1 MGDKNGNEDLIADYL
16 GEAHD
21 YLEQLNRV
29 LLALSDQ
36 EGAWPADK
44 VNELFRSAHSL
55 KGLSACFGFERTNK
69 VTHQL
74 ESLMSLVRD
83 GKLAPTA
90 AIVRTMFDAIDLVT
104 SLTAEIAAG
113 GGEQKSIIG
122 VLDDLQ
128 RALTAPDA
136 ALPAALATAAAAP
149 VVADPPP
156 LPVGDAAP
164 APAAAAKPAATAAK
178 PAADKPAEAGGGG
191 GTDANETVRVRMERL
206 DNLVNLT
213 GELVVARSRVQ
224 LVARQLRPLQR
235 LRELGVAGAELARGL
250 AGLRAGH
257 GAAGAAELLERLDE
271 TARRLHAGLE
281 EFSGIGRVLRDV
293 DDVTYDFDGVV
304 GGIHEAVLQLRMV
317 PLDTVFRRLQ
327 RAVRD
332 TAEVVGKQVDFQVAG
347 GETQIDKRVADE
359 LVNPLV
365 HVLRNA
371 VDHGLEPAEQRR
383 TAGKSDRGHV
393 AVRSFQRGSSV
404 VIEVRDD
411 GAGIDPARV
420 LAKAVDLG
428 LVTREEAAV
437 MAPQEAQRLIF
448 APGFSTAKQVTEV
461 SGRGMGMDI
470 VAAAIKKLRGSLDLR
485 SEVGVGTTIS
495 VQLPPS
501 MSILTSLLLEVRGTM
516 FALPLTEAREI
527 VELARA
533 QVQQVQQR
541 PVILVRQRPVPL
553 VRLPEAYRFPADAAT
568 GGGRDVGDAPAHAVV
583 FGYPGSEVALGVDR
597 LVGKE
602 DLVIKPLCAE
612 LAGVP
617 GLAGMAIRGDGK
629 VTLILDPTG
638 FAEFAAARHHA
649 LAPAVGR

>member
-1 MGDKNGNEDLIADYL
+1 MGANNGNEDLIADYL

-21 YLEQLNRV
+21 YLEQLNRI

-36 EGAWPADK
+36 DGAWPADK

-128 RALTAPDA
+128 RALTVPDA
-136 ALPAALATAAAAP
+136 APPAGLATAAAP

-156 LPVGDAAP
+156 LPAGDA
-164 APAAAAKPAATAAK
+164 APAAAAKPAASAAK
-178 PAADKPAEAGGGG
+178 PAAVKPVEAGGSGAA
-191 GTDANETVRVRMERL
+191 DANETVRVRMERL

-281 EFSGIGRVLRDV
+281 ELSGIGRVLRDV

-371 VDHGLEPAEQRR
+371 VDHGLEPADQRR
-383 TAGKSDRGHV
+383 KVGKSERGHV

-485 SEVGVGTTIS
+485 SEVGVGTTIT

-553 VRLPEAYRFPADAAT
+553 VRLPEAYRFAADAAT

-649 LAPAVGR
+649 LALAVGR

>member
-1 MGDKNGNEDLIADYL
+1 MGANNGNEDLIADYL

-21 YLEQLNRV
+21 YLEQLNRI

-36 EGAWPADK
+36 DGAWPADK

-90 AIVRTMFDAIDLVT
+90 PIVRTMFDAIDLVT

-128 RALTAPDA
+128 RALTVPDVAP
-136 ALPAALATAAAAP
+136 PAGLATAAAP
-149 VVADPPP
+149 VVADPSP
-156 LPVGDAAP
+156 LPAGDA
-164 APAAAAKPAATAAK
+164 APAAAAKSAASAAK
-178 PAADKPAEAGGGG
+178 PAADKTVEAGGGG
-191 GTDANETVRVRMERL
+191 GADANETVRVRMERL

-235 LRELGVAGAELARGL
+235 LRELGVAGAELSRGL

-281 EFSGIGRVLRDV
+281 ELSGIGRVLRDV

-371 VDHGLEPAEQRR
+371 VDHGLEPADQRR
-383 TAGKSDRGHV
+383 KVGKSERGHV

-485 SEVGVGTTIS
+485 SEVGVGTTIT

-553 VRLPEAYRFPADAAT
+553 VRLPEAYSFPADAAT
-568 GGGRDVGDAPAHAVV
+568 GVGRDVGDAPAHAVV

-649 LAPAVGR
+649 LALAVGR

>member
-1 MGDKNGNEDLIADYL
+1 MGDNNGNEDLIADYL

-36 EGAWPADK
+36 DGAWPADK

-83 GKLAPTA
+83 GKLAPTS

-128 RALTAPDA
+128 RTLAAPDA
-136 ALPAALATAAAAP
+136 ALPAALAAAAAAP
-149 VVADPPP
+149 VVADPAP
-156 LPVGDAAP
+156 LPAGDAAP
-164 APAAAAKPAATAAK
+164 APAAAAKPAASAAK
-178 PAADKPAEAGGGG
+178 PATDKPTEAGGGA
-191 GTDANETVRVRMERL
+191 DANETVRVRMERL

-281 EFSGIGRVLRDV
+281 ELSGIGRVLRDV

-383 TAGKSDRGHV
+383 KAGKSERGHV

-420 LAKAVDLG
+420 LAKAIDLG

-470 VAAAIKKLRGSLDLR
+470 VAAAIKKLRGSLELR
-485 SEVGVGTTIS
+485 SEVGVGTTIT

-553 VRLPEAYRFPADAAT
+553 VRLPEAYRFAADAAT
-568 GGGRDVGDAPAHAVV
+568 GAGRAGGDVPAHAVV
-583 FGYPGSEVALGVDR
+583 FGFPGSEVALGVDR

-649 LAPAVGR
+649 LAPAGSR

>member
-1 MGDKNGNEDLIADYL
+1 MGANNGNEDLIADYL

-21 YLEQLNRV
+21 YLEQLNRI

-36 EGAWPADK
+36 DGAWPADK

-90 AIVRTMFDAIDLVT
+90 PIVRTMFDAIDLVT

-128 RALTAPDA
+128 RALTVPDVAP
-136 ALPAALATAAAAP
+136 PAGLATAAAP
-149 VVADPPP
+149 VVADPSP
-156 LPVGDAAP
+156 LPAGDA
-164 APAAAAKPAATAAK
+164 APAAAAKSAASAAK
-178 PAADKPAEAGGGG
+178 PAVDKPVEAGGGG
-191 GTDANETVRVRMERL
+191 GADANETVRVRMERL

-235 LRELGVAGAELARGL
+235 LRELGVAGAELSRGL

-281 EFSGIGRVLRDV
+281 ELSGIGRVLRDV

-371 VDHGLEPAEQRR
+371 VDHGLEPADQRR
-383 TAGKSDRGHV
+383 KVGKSERGHV

-485 SEVGVGTTIS
+485 SEVGVGTTIT

-553 VRLPEAYRFPADAAT
+553 VRLPEAYSFPADAAT
-568 GGGRDVGDAPAHAVV
+568 GVGRDVGDAPAHAVV

-649 LAPAVGR
+649 LALAVGR

>member
-1 MGDKNGNEDLIADYL
+1 MGDNNGNEDLIADYL

-36 EGAWPADK
+36 DGAWPADK

-83 GKLAPTA
+83 GKLAPTS

-128 RALTAPDA
+128 RTLAAPDA
-136 ALPAALATAAAAP
+136 ALPAALAAAAAAP
-149 VVADPPP
+149 VVADPAP
-156 LPVGDAAP
+156 LPAGDAAP
-164 APAAAAKPAATAAK
+164 APAAAAKPAASAAK
-178 PAADKPAEAGGGG
+178 PATDKPTEAGGGA
-191 GTDANETVRVRMERL
+191 DANETVRVRMERL

-281 EFSGIGRVLRDV
+281 ELSGIGRVLRDV

-383 TAGKSDRGHV
+383 KAGKSERGHV

-420 LAKAVDLG
+420 LAKAIDLG

-470 VAAAIKKLRGSLDLR
+470 VAAAIKKLRGSLELR
-485 SEVGVGTTIS
+485 SEVGVGTTIT

-553 VRLPEAYRFPADAAT
+553 VRLPEAYRFAADAAT
-568 GGGRDVGDAPAHAVV
+568 GAGRAGGDAPAHAVV
-583 FGYPGSEVALGVDR
+583 FGFPGSEVALGVDR

-649 LAPAVGR
+649 LAPAGSR

>member
-1 MGDKNGNEDLIADYL
+1 MGDNTGNEDLIADYL

-36 EGAWPADK
+36 DGAWPADQ

-83 GKLAPTA
+83 GKVVPTA

-113 GGEQKSIIG
+113 GGEQRSIVG

-128 RALTAPDA
+128 RALSASAASAPA
-136 ALPAALATAAAAP
+136 ATAAAAAP
-149 VVADPPP
+149 AADV
-156 LPVGDAAP
+156 PVGAMGGEAAP
-164 APAAAAKPAATAAK
+164 RPAAAAPKAG
-178 PAADKPAEAGGGG
+178 ADKPADAGG

-250 AGLRAGH
+250 ASLRAG
-257 GAAGAAELLERLDE
+257 AADGGSDAAAAELIERLDE

-281 EFSGIGRVLRDV
+281 ELSGIGRVLRDV

-317 PLDTVFRRLQ
+317 PLDSVFRRLQ

-332 TAEVVGKQVDFQVAG
+332 TAEVVGKQVDFQVSG

-365 HVLRNA
+365 HMLRNS

-383 TAGKSDRGHV
+383 KAGKPVRGHV
-393 AVRSFQRGSSV
+393 DVRSFQRGSSV

-428 LVTREEAAV
+428 LVTREEAAA
-437 MAPQEAQRLIF
+437 MPAHEAQRLIF

-470 VAAAIKKLRGSLDLR
+470 VAAAIKKLRGSLELR
-485 SEVGVGTTIS
+485 SEVGVGTTIT

-541 PVILVRQRPVPL
+541 PVVVVRQRPLPL
-553 VRLPEAYRFPADAAT
+553 VRLPEAYRFAGASTADA
-568 GGGRDVGDAPAHAVV
+568 GRGSGDAPAYAVV
-583 FGYPGSEVALGVDR
+583 FGFPGSEVALGVDR

-629 VTLILDPTG
+629 VTLILDPT
-638 FAEFAAARHHA
+638 
-649 LAPAVGR
+649 AVSYTHLTLPTKA

>member
-1 MGDKNGNEDLIADYL
+1 MGANNGNEDLIADYL

-36 EGAWPADK
+36 DGAWPADK

-128 RALTAPDA
+128 RALTVPDVAP
-136 ALPAALATAAAAP
+136 PAGLATAAAP
-149 VVADPPP
+149 VVADPSP
-156 LPVGDAAP
+156 LPAGDA
-164 APAAAAKPAATAAK
+164 APAAAAKPAASAAK
-178 PAADKPAEAGGGG
+178 PAADKPVEAGGGG
-191 GTDANETVRVRMERL
+191 SADANETVRVRMERL

-281 EFSGIGRVLRDV
+281 ELSGIGRVLRDV

-383 TAGKSDRGHV
+383 KAGKSERGHV

-420 LAKAVDLG
+420 LAKAIDLG

-485 SEVGVGTTIS
+485 SEVGVGTTIT

-568 GGGRDVGDAPAHAVV
+568 GVGRDVGDAPAHAVV

-649 LAPAVGR
+649 LAPAGSR

>member
-1 MGDKNGNEDLIADYL
+1 MGANNGNEDLIADYL

-21 YLEQLNRV
+21 YLEQLNRI

-36 EGAWPADK
+36 DGAWPADK

-74 ESLMSLVRD
+74 ESLMSLVRV
-83 GKLAPTA
+83 GKVAPTS
-90 AIVRTMFDAIDLVT
+90 AIVRTMFDAIERVT

-128 RALTAPDA
+128 RALTVPDVAP
-136 ALPAALATAAAAP
+136 PAGLATAAAP
-149 VVADPPP
+149 VVADPSP
-156 LPVGDAAP
+156 LPAGDA
-164 APAAAAKPAATAAK
+164 APAAAAKSAASAAK
-178 PAADKPAEAGGGG
+178 PAADKPVEAGGGG
-191 GTDANETVRVRMERL
+191 GADANETVRVRMERL

-235 LRELGVAGAELARGL
+235 LRELGVAGAELSRGL

-281 EFSGIGRVLRDV
+281 ELSGIGRVLRDV

-371 VDHGLEPAEQRR
+371 VDHGLEPADQRR
-383 TAGKSDRGHV
+383 KVGKSERGHV

-485 SEVGVGTTIS
+485 SEVGVGTTIT

-553 VRLPEAYRFPADAAT
+553 VRLPEAYSFPADAAT
-568 GGGRDVGDAPAHAVV
+568 GVGRDVGDAPAHAVV

-649 LAPAVGR
+649 LALAVGR

>member
-1 MGDKNGNEDLIADYL
+1 MGANNGNEDLIADYL

-21 YLEQLNRV
+21 YLEQLNRI

-36 EGAWPADK
+36 DGAWPADK

-90 AIVRTMFDAIDLVT
+90 PIVRTMFDAIDLVT

-128 RALTAPDA
+128 RALTVPDVAP
-136 ALPAALATAAAAP
+136 PAGLATAAAP
-149 VVADPPP
+149 VVADPSP
-156 LPVGDAAP
+156 LPAGDA
-164 APAAAAKPAATAAK
+164 APAAAAKSAASAAK
-178 PAADKPAEAGGGG
+178 PAADKPVEAGGGG
-191 GTDANETVRVRMERL
+191 GADANETVRVRMERL

-235 LRELGVAGAELARGL
+235 LRELGVAGAELSRGL

-281 EFSGIGRVLRDV
+281 ELSGIGRVLRDV

-371 VDHGLEPAEQRR
+371 VDHGLEPADQRR
-383 TAGKSDRGHV
+383 KVGKSERGHV

-485 SEVGVGTTIS
+485 SEVGVGTTIT

-553 VRLPEAYRFPADAAT
+553 VRLPEAYSFPADAAT
-568 GGGRDVGDAPAHAVV
+568 GVGRDVGDAPAHAVV

-602 DLVIKPLCAE
+602 DL
-612 LAGVP
+612 
-617 GLAGMAIRGDGK
+617 
-629 VTLILDPTG
+629 
-638 FAEFAAARHHA
+638 
-649 LAPAVGR
+649 

>member
-1 MGDKNGNEDLIADYL
+1 MGANNGNEDLIADYL

-36 EGAWPADK
+36 DGAWPADK

-113 GGEQKSIIG
+113 GGEQKSIVG

-128 RALTAPDA
+128 RALTVPDVAPSA
-136 ALPAALATAAAAP
+136 GLATAAAP
-149 VVADPPP
+149 VVADPSP
-156 LPVGDAAP
+156 LPAGDA
-164 APAAAAKPAATAAK
+164 APAAAAKPAASAAK
-178 PAADKPAEAGGGG
+178 PAADKPVDAGGGG
-191 GTDANETVRVRMERL
+191 GADANETVRVRMERL

-281 EFSGIGRVLRDV
+281 ELSGIGRVLRDV

-371 VDHGLEPAEQRR
+371 VDHGLEPADQRR
-383 TAGKSDRGHV
+383 KVGKSERGHV

-485 SEVGVGTTIS
+485 SEVGVGTTIT

-568 GGGRDVGDAPAHAVV
+568 GVGRDVGDAPAHAVV

-649 LAPAVGR
+649 LALAVGR

>member
-1 MGDKNGNEDLIADYL
+1 MGANNGNEDLIADYL

-21 YLEQLNRV
+21 YLEQLNRI

-36 EGAWPADK
+36 DGAWPADK

-128 RALTAPDA
+128 RALTVPDVAP
-136 ALPAALATAAAAP
+136 PAGLATAAAP
-149 VVADPPP
+149 VVADPSP
-156 LPVGDAAP
+156 LPAGDA
-164 APAAAAKPAATAAK
+164 APAAAAKSAASAAK
-178 PAADKPAEAGGGG
+178 PAADKPVEAGGGG
-191 GTDANETVRVRMERL
+191 GADANETVRVRMERL

-281 EFSGIGRVLRDV
+281 ELSGIGRVLRDV

-371 VDHGLEPAEQRR
+371 VDHGLEPADQRR
-383 TAGKSDRGHV
+383 KVGKSERGHV

-485 SEVGVGTTIS
+485 SEVGVGTTIT

-568 GGGRDVGDAPAHAVV
+568 GVGRDVGDAPAHAVV

-649 LAPAVGR
+649 LALAVGR

>member
-1 MGDKNGNEDLIADYL
+1 MGANNGNEDLIADYL

-21 YLEQLNRV
+21 YLEQLNRI

-36 EGAWPADK
+36 DGAWPADK

-128 RALTAPDA
+128 RALTVPDVAP
-136 ALPAALATAAAAP
+136 PAGLATAAAP
-149 VVADPPP
+149 VVADPSP
-156 LPVGDAAP
+156 LPAGDA
-164 APAAAAKPAATAAK
+164 APAAAAKPAASAAK
-178 PAADKPAEAGGGG
+178 PAADKPVEAGGGG
-191 GTDANETVRVRMERL
+191 SADANETVRVRMERL

-281 EFSGIGRVLRDV
+281 ELSGIGRVLRDV

-371 VDHGLEPAEQRR
+371 VDHGLEPADQRR
-383 TAGKSDRGHV
+383 KVGKSERGHV

-485 SEVGVGTTIS
+485 SEVGVGTTIT

-568 GGGRDVGDAPAHAVV
+568 GVGRDVGDAPAHAVV

-649 LAPAVGR
+649 LALAVGR

>member
-1 MGDKNGNEDLIADYL
+1 MGANNGNEDLIADYL

-21 YLEQLNRV
+21 YLEQLNRI

-36 EGAWPADK
+36 DGAWPADK

-128 RALTAPDA
+128 RALTVPDVAP
-136 ALPAALATAAAAP
+136 PAGLATAAAP
-149 VVADPPP
+149 VVADPSP
-156 LPVGDAAP
+156 LPAGDA
-164 APAAAAKPAATAAK
+164 APAAAAKSAASAAK
-178 PAADKPAEAGGGG
+178 PAADKPVEAGGGG
-191 GTDANETVRVRMERL
+191 GADANETVRVRMERL

-235 LRELGVAGAELARGL
+235 LRELGVAGAELSRGL

-281 EFSGIGRVLRDV
+281 ELSGIGRVLRDV

-371 VDHGLEPAEQRR
+371 VDHGLEPADQRR
-383 TAGKSDRGHV
+383 KVGKSERGHV

-485 SEVGVGTTIS
+485 SEVGVGTTIT

-568 GGGRDVGDAPAHAVV
+568 GVGRDVGDAPAHAVV

-649 LAPAVGR
+649 LALAVGR

>member
-1 MGDKNGNEDLIADYL
+1 MGDNNGNEDLIADYL

-36 EGAWPADK
+36 DGAWPADK

-83 GKLAPTA
+83 GKLAPTS

-128 RALTAPDA
+128 RTLAAPDA
-136 ALPAALATAAAAP
+136 ALPAALAAAAAAP
-149 VVADPPP
+149 VVADPAP
-156 LPVGDAAP
+156 LPAGDAAP
-164 APAAAAKPAATAAK
+164 APAAAAKPAATAGK
-178 PAADKPAEAGGGG
+178 PAADKPTEAGGGA
-191 GTDANETVRVRMERL
+191 DANETVRVRMERL

-281 EFSGIGRVLRDV
+281 ELSGIGRVLRDV

-383 TAGKSDRGHV
+383 KAGKSERGHV

-420 LAKAVDLG
+420 LAKAIDLG

-470 VAAAIKKLRGSLDLR
+470 VAAAIKKLRGSLELR
-485 SEVGVGTTIS
+485 SEVGVGTTIT

-553 VRLPEAYRFPADAAT
+553 VRLPEAYRFAADAAT
-568 GGGRDVGDAPAHAVV
+568 GAGRAGGDAPAHAVV
-583 FGYPGSEVALGVDR
+583 FGFPGSEVALGVDR

-649 LAPAVGR
+649 LAPAGSR

>member
-1 MGDKNGNEDLIADYL
+1 MGANNGNEDLIADYL

-21 YLEQLNRV
+21 YLEQLNRI

-36 EGAWPADK
+36 DGAWPADK

-128 RALTAPDA
+128 RALTVPDVAP
-136 ALPAALATAAAAP
+136 PAGLATAAAP
-149 VVADPPP
+149 VVADPSP
-156 LPVGDAAP
+156 LPAGDA
-164 APAAAAKPAATAAK
+164 APAAAAKPAASAAK
-178 PAADKPAEAGGGG
+178 PAADKPVEAGGGG
-191 GTDANETVRVRMERL
+191 GADANETVRVRMERL

-281 EFSGIGRVLRDV
+281 ELSGIGRVLRDV

-371 VDHGLEPAEQRR
+371 VDHGLEPADQRR
-383 TAGKSDRGHV
+383 KVGKSERGHV

-485 SEVGVGTTIS
+485 SEVGVGTTIT

-568 GGGRDVGDAPAHAVV
+568 GVGRDVGDAPAHAVV

-649 LAPAVGR
+649 LALAVGR

>member
-1 MGDKNGNEDLIADYL
+1 MGANNGNEDLIADYL

-21 YLEQLNRV
+21 YLEQLNRI

-36 EGAWPADK
+36 DGAWPADK

-90 AIVRTMFDAIDLVT
+90 PIVRTMFDAIDLVT

-128 RALTAPDA
+128 RALTVPDVAP
-136 ALPAALATAAAAP
+136 PAGLATAAAP
-149 VVADPPP
+149 VVADPSP
-156 LPVGDAAP
+156 LPAGDA
-164 APAAAAKPAATAAK
+164 APAAAAKSAASAAK
-178 PAADKPAEAGGGG
+178 PAADKPVEAGGGG
-191 GTDANETVRVRMERL
+191 GADANETVRVRMERL

-235 LRELGVAGAELARGL
+235 LRELGVAGAELSRGL

-281 EFSGIGRVLRDV
+281 ELSGIGRVLRDV

-371 VDHGLEPAEQRR
+371 VDHGLEPADQRR
-383 TAGKSDRGHV
+383 KVGKSERGHV

-470 VAAAIKKLRGSLDLR
+470 VAAAIKKLRGSLELR
-485 SEVGVGTTIS
+485 SEVGVGTTIT

-553 VRLPEAYRFPADAAT
+553 VRLPEAYSFPADAAT
-568 GGGRDVGDAPAHAVV
+568 
-583 FGYPGSEVALGVDR
+583 
-597 LVGKE
+597 
-602 DLVIKPLCAE
+602 
-612 LAGVP
+612 
-617 GLAGMAIRGDGK
+617 
-629 VTLILDPTG
+629 
-638 FAEFAAARHHA
+638 
-649 LAPAVGR
+649 